1 MNALGYCRISTKD
14 QSHFSLDYQERH
26 VKSYCGSNN
35 LNLVEIF
42 TDDGESSY
50 TFDRPDF
57 KRLEACIKKNKNI
70 QYLIIFDHDRFSRN
84 LAEALIKIKELHD
97 KYGVKVLATTDSI
110 DTDYSDPSAF
120 LIRSFKYMMAESE
133 LHRIRARVK
142 QGIKQALLLGRYLH
156 QAPFGYTK
164 SKDSSGKSILLINPQ
179 QAELVR
185 IVFKEY
191 LNGTPNTVI
200 KELMKERGW
209 QINGNSGIPKIISN
223 PVYAGLI
230 RVPADQK
237 TPEKI
242 VKGMHKAIIPEPDY
256 WLAQDKL
263 NGGKV
268 GKVVSGNEEVFLRG
282 VITCAQCGRKLTA
295 GRSKG
300 KSKHYWYY
308 ECKDHRT
315 LLSATKLHKQ
325 FNQIIDTLNYDDE
338 MVSWIETTVKKV
350 IQAMDEQKGD
360 VLRELEANIKSLEVK
375 IEKTEKRYLE
385 AEEMNPETFKKVIS
399 GLRKEKAQREVEHR
413 ELKKSGGMDM
423 KKLEKL
429 MPTLT
434 RVSPIFESM
443 SLTRKHLFIT
453 TVFGK
458 SLSHDG
464 KIYRTP
470 LINPLFSHNR
480 LKLKELSLLEITH
493 IIGSKD
499 LTPPSGVEGN
509 ITELL
514 EQLFNILVA

>member
-26 VKSYCGSNN
+26 VRSYCESNN
-35 LNLVEIF
+35 LKLVEIF

-142 QGIKQALLLGRYLH
+142 QGIKQALLSGRYLH
-156 QAPFGYTK
+156 QAPYGYDNTK
-164 SKDSSGKSILLINPQ
+164 DASGKSLLVINQ
-179 QAELVR
+179 KEAELVR
-185 IVFKEY
+185 IVFKEF
-191 LNGTPNTVI
+191 LNGTANVAI
-200 KELMKERGW
+200 KQMMKERGW
-209 QINGNSGIPKIISN
+209 TINGNSGIPKIISN

-230 RVPADQK
+230 KVPADNK
-237 TPEKI
+237 SPEKI
-242 VKGMHKAIIPEPDY
+242 VKGMHQPIIPEHDY

-268 GKVVSGNEEVFLRG
+268 GKVVSGNDEVFLRG
-282 VITCAQCGRKLTA
+282 ILTCAQCGRKLTA

-300 KSKHYWYY
+300 KTKHYWYY

-315 LLSATKLHKQ
+315 LLSANKLHKQ
-325 FNQIIDTLNYDDE
+325 FLKILDVLSYDQE
-338 MVSWIETTVKKV
+338 MVNWIETTVRKV
-350 IQAMDEQKGD
+350 IAQMAEQKGD
-360 VLRELEANIKSLEVK
+360 VIRELEAQIAALDKK
-375 IEKTEKRYLE
+375 ISRTEERYLE
-385 AEEMNPETFKKVIS
+385 AEEMNPATFKKVI
-399 GLRKEKAQREVEHR
+399 GDVRKEKAQREVELR
-413 ELKKSGGMDM
+413 DLKKEDGMNM
-423 KKLEKL
+423 KKLDKL
-429 MPTLT
+429 MPSLT
-434 RVSPIFESM
+434 RVSPIFENM
-443 SLTRKHLFIT
+443 SLSRKHLLLT

-464 KIYRTP
+464 NIYRTP
-470 LINPLFSHNR
+470 FINALFSHNR

-499 LTPPSGVEGN
+499 LTPPGGVEGN